1 MKTIAMLSQKG
12 GSGKTTLAVHLAVA
26 ALTDNKKVLLI
37 DTDPQKSAE
46 VWHESRNNKDPQLV
60 TISASDIEGVL
71 EAAQNEDIDLSI
83 IDTMPHT
90 SPASSVA
97 ALHADFILI
106 PCQPT
111 PFDIAAVGQSIEIAK
126 ARNKQVLLVINR
138 APLRA
143 PEINETRKALISFEV
158 PIYPYEITD
167 RRTYFRAVTQ
177 GLSVSEY
184 EPNSAASQEIN
195 KLWRWIK
202 EIL

>member
-90 SPASSVA
+90 SAASSVA